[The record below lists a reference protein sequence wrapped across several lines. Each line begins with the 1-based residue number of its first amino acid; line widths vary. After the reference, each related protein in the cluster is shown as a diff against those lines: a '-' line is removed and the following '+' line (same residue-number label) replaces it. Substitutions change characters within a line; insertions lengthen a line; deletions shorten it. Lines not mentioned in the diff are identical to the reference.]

1 MFQQIGVVQAKTGTK
16 RTGAPVRRNSRLKGK
31 CEAVFWKA
39 TPRDEAREILLAA
52 RKYELAMKQPGKR
65 TGPLGHVALEV
76 LDYFTNLV
84 DFNNGRLEPSI
95 STIMEKIGRARA
107 AVCRALD
114 ALRTHGFIDWL
125 RRYEPTGN
133 DGAGPQVQQTSNAY
147 RLSLPARA
155 KALLGKY
162 ARKAP
167 PLPDDVQQ
175 ARQERQDAIK
185 AHMDS
190 LSSADRLRE
199 TVEDRKRAEQ
209 LAGYVERAAQ
219 NRAQQAAKAPERA
232 SSKQMQFHY
241 VEPATANPAL
251 ARFRKNLQERKAEK
265 LLNEREFTERTESG
279 PDFYNPADQ

>member
-1 MFQQIGVVQAKTGTK
+1 MFQQIGAVQAKSGTK

-31 CEAVFWKA
+31 CEAVFWKPM
-39 TPRDEAREILLAA
+39 PRHEAREIMLAA

-76 LDYFTNLV
+76 LDYLTNLV
-84 DFNNGRLEPSI
+84 DFGNGRLDPSI

-114 ALRTHGFIDWL
+114 ALRTHGFVDWL
-125 RRYEPTGN
+125 RRYIPTGN

-162 ARKAP
+162 ARKAA
-167 PLPDDVQQ
+167 PLPDDALQ
-175 ARQERQDAIK
+175 AQQERQDALK

-190 LSSADRLRE
+190 LSPADRLRE
-199 TVEDRKRAEQ
+199 TVEDRARAEQ

-219 NRAQQAAKAPERA
+219 NRAQRAEEGRQTPAA
-232 SSKQMQFHY
+232 KQMQFHY
-241 VEPATANPAL
+241 TQPATANPAIE
-251 ARFRKNLQERKAEK
+251 RFRKNLEARKAGK

-279 PDFYNPADQ
+279 PDFYNPAD